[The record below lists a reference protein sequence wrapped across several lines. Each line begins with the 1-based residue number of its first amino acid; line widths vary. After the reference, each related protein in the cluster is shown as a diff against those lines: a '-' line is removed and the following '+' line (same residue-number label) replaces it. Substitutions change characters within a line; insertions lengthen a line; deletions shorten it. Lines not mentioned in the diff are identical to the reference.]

1 MTTGNLLLRARRAE
15 RSDMPSRPCSE
26 STGGFSRSFIG
37 CSLACL
43 LVSLSLVACGGG
55 ADEEPRPNILMI
67 LADDLG
73 YSDVGAFGGEI
84 ATPNLDMLA
93 ASGRLLT
100 SFRASPVCS
109 PTRAMLMSGTDHHQV
124 GMGTMAEYVNR
135 MVNGN
140 VAPWGA
146 SNQYGFSNVPAG
158 YEGFLNDRALSM
170 PELLRDSGYHTYMV
184 GKWHLATIPGSSPTY
199 RAQSF
204 PNAKGFEN
212 SFALLQGGAP
222 HFAPVPGFPTA
233 GDLGVTYLENDQK
246 VSLPTDFF
254 SSTGFTDKII
264 SYIEANRADKKP
276 FFAYAA
282 YTAPHWPLQAP
293 DADIAKYAG
302 RYDEGYEVIRDRR
315 IAKLKASGLLPADFI
330 AYPGLD
336 SNVQQRP
343 RWNELNVAQKASEAR
358 KMEIYAAMVDNLDQN
373 IGRLIKYLK
382 DTGQYER
389 TLIVFAS
396 DNGPSGEGS
405 NFANDANTDNSFA
418 NMGRKRSNIA
428 YGERWAEVSAAPFRG
443 RKTFTTEGGITVPV
457 IVKLPHQSERKAPAR
472 DSMHIADLLPTFLE
486 AAGVQDPGAA
496 YRGRSVLP
504 ITGLSLMSRL
514 HDHVPSVRSSNDVV
528 AGELFGGRY
537 VVRDDWKLVSV
548 PHVPFGNGEW
558 MLFNTRND
566 QGERLDLF
574 ASRPD
579 VAARLVSDYEAYAK
593 RVGVVFAVISPNRG
607 PVP

>member
-1 MTTGNLLLRARRAE
+1 MTARQHLLRAQRVRRTNAMGLACAE
-15 RSDMPSRPCSE
+15 TSNTSPAGIIVR
-26 STGGFSRSFIG
+26 
-37 CSLACL
+37 SLACTL
-43 LVSLSLVACGGG
+43 LSLTLVACGGG
-55 ADEEPRPNILMI
+55 SEEEQRPNILMI

-73 YSDVGAFGGEI
+73 YSDIGAFGGEI
-84 ATPNLDMLA
+84 ATPNLDALA
-93 ASGRLLT
+93 ASGRMLT

-158 YEGFLNDRALSM
+158 YEGFLNDQALSM
-170 PELLRDSGYHTYMV
+170 PELLRDAGYHTYMV

-199 RAQSF
+199 RPQSY

-222 HFAPVPGFPTA
+222 HFAPVPGLPTA
-233 GDLGVTYLENDQK
+233 GDLGVSYLENDQK
-246 VSLPTDFF
+246 VGLPPDFF

-264 SYIEANRADKKP
+264 GYIEKNRADKKP
-276 FFAYAA
+276 FLAYAA

-315 IAKLKASGLLPADFI
+315 IAKLKASGLLPADFVP
-330 AYPGLD
+330 YPGLD

-343 RWNELNVAQKASEAR
+343 RWNELSAAQKVSEAR

-373 IGRLIKYLK
+373 IGRLIQYLK

-418 NMGRKRSNIA
+418 NMGRKRSNVA

-457 IVKLPHQSERKAPAR
+457 IVKLPHQRDGKRPAG

-486 AAGVQDPGAA
+486 AAGAQNPGTT
-496 YRGRSVLP
+496 YRGRSVHP
-504 ITGLSLMSRL
+504 ITGLSLMDRL
-514 HDHVPSVRSSNDVV
+514 LDRTPSVRSANDVV

-548 PHVPFGNGEW
+548 PHAPFGNGEW
-558 MLFNTRND
+558 MLFDMRND

-579 VAARLVSDYEAYAK
+579 VAARLVSDYQAYAQ
-593 RVGVVFAVISPNRG
+593 RVGVVFAPISPNRG
-607 PVP
+607 PMP